1 MKILLLAFGL
11 VGCVTG
17 AKAPLEDCNEFLR
30 KRHPELSSSHV
41 VAKALKCSELIVWY
55 SGNRGK
61 VVAVSACMSPK
72 EDLKVVKT
80 SLTEIGVCQLQD
92 VRYIVHEGS
101 IVIDKGV

>member
-1 MKILLLAFGL
+1 MRILLLVFGL

-17 AKAPLEDCNEFLR
+17 AKASLEDCTEFLN

-41 VAKALKCSELIVWY
+41 VAKELKCSELIVWY

-61 VVAVSACMSPK
+61 VVAVSACINPK

-80 SLTEIGVCQLQD
+80 PLTEVGVCQLQD
-92 VRYIVHEGS
+92 VRYTVHEGS
-101 IVIDKGV
+101 IVLDKGI